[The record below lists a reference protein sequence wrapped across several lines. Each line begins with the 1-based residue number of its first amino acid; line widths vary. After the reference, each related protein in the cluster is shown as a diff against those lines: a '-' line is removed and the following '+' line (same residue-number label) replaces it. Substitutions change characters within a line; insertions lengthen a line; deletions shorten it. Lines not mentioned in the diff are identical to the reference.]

1 MLCGRKNRF
10 PSLFFF
16 FSFFYE
22 TSLLLG
28 VEWCH
33 RLKECA
39 RVWSVC
45 RWLCF
50 GACVFHCLRTHVSW
64 VCCKVMSV
72 CLYKQLQSCDSGLSL
87 THSAVA
93 ASPQIPTEW
102 ISFKRSP
109 RCYKYTPLLN
119 IDRIAPSLS
128 PISVFFH
135 LFFFLSVWASTTPP
149 SSSLPSLLLP
159 LSMRPLCS
167 AFQSWT
173 GGLSLPRL
181 SLAELDHM
189 VTEWAALL
197 RYPPSSLGVHME

>member
-1 MLCGRKNRF
+1 
-10 PSLFFF
+10 
-16 FSFFYE
+16 
-22 TSLLLG
+22 
-28 VEWCH
+28 
-33 RLKECA
+33 
-39 RVWSVC
+39 
-45 RWLCF
+45 
-50 GACVFHCLRTHVSW
+50 
-64 VCCKVMSV
+64 MSV

-149 SSSLPSLLLP
+149 LPPSPPCFFPFPWGLCALPSRAEPEASLYP
-159 LSMRPLCS
+159 GSHWLSLTTWSQSGPPCS
-167 AFQSWT
+167 AIRPALWVFTWNNSTAAVGREQGPGKSER
-173 GGLSLPRL
+173 GRD
-181 SLAELDHM
+181 AEPKMDMANLFKHFFR
-189 VTEWAALL
+189 EFLNFPCLL
-197 RYPPSSLGVHME
+197 